1 MQTKN
6 LIHGELV
13 EGDGERLPVVNP
25 ATGEVIV
32 EIAEATS
39 EQVREAVSAAAAAF
53 PRWAATPP
61 GTRAAHLLALAD
73 AIEARADEFA
83 ALEAL
88 NCGKPLH
95 SAKADELPL
104 TVDVI
109 RFMAGAARCVSGSSA
124 GEYVSGFT
132 SMIRR
137 DAVGVVGS
145 IAPWNYPLMMAA
157 WKLAPALAA
166 GCTVILKPSE
176 LTPLTTLRVAELA
189 AGIFPA
195 GVVNVIVGRGAT
207 TGNALIDDPRLD
219 LVSLTGGPATASRI
233 LEASS
238 RHLMHTHMELGG
250 KAPVLIFN
258 DADLDVVVEGIRAGS
273 FFNAGQD
280 CAQPCR
286 LYVED
291 AVYDRFVADLADR
304 VSSIRI
310 GGPNDSASEMGPVIS
325 ERHRRHIAGFVDRA
339 RELRHT
345 DVLTGGKQI
354 EGDGFFYAPTIV
366 AHALQDDEIVQ
377 NEVFG
382 PVISVTRFS
391 GAEQAI
397 QFANDS
403 KYGLASSIWTR
414 DVGNA
419 MKLASRLRCGM
430 TWVNAHGIATAE
442 MPHGGMKASGYGSD
456 MSVYALENYTTVRH
470 VQVSHA

>member
-13 EGDGERLPVVNP
+13 SGDGEPLPVVNP
-25 ATGEVIV
+25 ATGDVIAH
-32 EIAEATS
+32 IAEATR
-39 EQVREAVSAAAAAF
+39 EQVDAAVAAAAAAF
-53 PRWAATPP
+53 PAWSATPP
-61 GTRAAHLLALAD
+61 GTRAACLLALAD
-73 AIEARADEFA
+73 AIDAHADEFA

-95 SAKADELPL
+95 SARNDELPL

-124 GEYVSGFT
+124 GEYVAGFT

-166 GCTVILKPSE
+166 GCTVVLKPSE

-189 AGIFPA
+189 AGIFPK
-195 GVVNVIVGRGAT
+195 GVVNVVVGRGAT
-207 TGNALIDDPRLD
+207 TGNALIDNPRLD

-250 KAPVLIFN
+250 KAPVLVFD
-258 DADLDVVVEGIRAGS
+258 DADLDAVVEGMRGGS

-291 AVYDRFVADLADR
+291 AVYDRFVADLASR
-304 VSSIRI
+304 VSSIRL
-310 GGPNDSASEMGPVIS
+310 GGPNDPATEMGPVIS
-325 ERHRRHIAGFVDRA
+325 ERHRRHVAGFVDRA
-339 RELRHT
+339 RALRHT
-345 DVLTGGKQI
+345 EIVTGGQAVD
-354 EGDGFFYAPTIV
+354 GAGFFYAPTVV
-366 AHALQDDEIVQ
+366 AHARQDDEIVQ

-382 PVISVTRFS
+382 PVVSVTRFS

-397 QFANDS
+397 RLANDS

-414 DVGNA
+414 DVGRA
-419 MKLASRLRCGM
+419 MTIASRLRCGM

-470 VQVSHA
+470 VQISHA